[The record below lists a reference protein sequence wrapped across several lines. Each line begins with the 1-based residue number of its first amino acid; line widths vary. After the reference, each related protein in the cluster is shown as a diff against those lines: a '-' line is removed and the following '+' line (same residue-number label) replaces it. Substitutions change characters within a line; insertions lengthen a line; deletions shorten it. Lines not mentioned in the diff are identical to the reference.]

1 MKEILAQLQNVH
13 KRFGSIQALTNMN
26 IEIFKGEILALL
38 GPNGA
43 GKTTVISILL
53 GRRKP
58 NQGKALLY
66 SQNPRVPKS
75 RYKIGATPQE
85 TGFPNN
91 LTVIE
96 IIELVQSHFTNSMS
110 VDTLLSQLKLE
121 KVKRRQIGG
130 LSGGQQR
137 RLAIALA
144 FVGNPELV
152 FLDEPTTGL
161 DVESR
166 HTLWQVIKGYHQK
179 KKTVLLTTHYIE
191 EAETL
196 ASRIVVISKGKIIAQ
211 GTVEEIKA
219 LVHFNKVRFKSDK
232 VPDLPGVERIEQ
244 KDTTFTLYTRDTDE
258 LIRTIVRQNVNFKDI
273 EIIQTNLEDA
283 FLELTK
289 E

>member
-130 LSGGQQR
+130 LSGGQQ
-137 RLAIALA
+137 
-144 FVGNPELV
+144 
-152 FLDEPTTGL
+152 
-161 DVESR
+161 
-166 HTLWQVIKGYHQK
+166 
-179 KKTVLLTTHYIE
+179 
-191 EAETL
+191 
-196 ASRIVVISKGKIIAQ
+196 
-211 GTVEEIKA
+211 
-219 LVHFNKVRFKSDK
+219 
-232 VPDLPGVERIEQ
+232 
-244 KDTTFTLYTRDTDE
+244 
-258 LIRTIVRQNVNFKDI
+258 
-273 EIIQTNLEDA
+273 
-283 FLELTK
+283 
-289 E
+289 